1 MCRGWGTQTA
11 TLTLHHHHH
20 PMSWHT
26 VGLGDSLSF
35 GLLIGVLL
43 CMFGTW
49 GHFMFGSQADDWH
62 TSGLSIPSVI
72 RFMM

>member
-1 MCRGWGTQTA
+1 M
-11 TLTLHHHHH
+11 LHETHFQVNVAIA
-20 PMSWHT
+20 

-49 GHFMFGSQADDWH
+49 GHFMFGSQAKDWH